1 MSDSD
6 SKDFSKLQAYS
17 NAQTNAIIE
26 LSKKLKNSQD
36 EIDHLK
42 KLLEGS
48 VPLID
53 NSKLDIGGND
63 QEQICKLEIN
73 KLKNVSLNREL
84 TLEEIKK
91 LDIMVKILK
100 DPKSISKQEEFPTKN
115 LSADDLLN
123 VIKFENK

>member
-6 SKDFSKLQAYS
+6 SKEISKLQAYS

-36 EIDHLK
+36 EVEHLK

-48 VPLID
+48 VPLIKESTID
-53 NSKLDIGGND
+53 TGGND

-73 KLKNVSLNREL
+73 KLRHTSLDREL
-84 TLEEIKK
+84 TLEEVKK
-91 LDIMVKILK
+91 LDILVKILK
-100 DPKSISKQEEFPTKN
+100 DPKAPKVDDSQVKATATE
-115 LSADDLLN
+115 DLLN
-123 VIKFENK
+123 VIRFEGK